1 MSQTSLVTYC
11 IQQNEKYELCQS
23 APVALPVVRKTS
35 NKKYKSPITVCSQKL
50 CMCPTFTM
58 LLLVMNGEVNKREGG
73 GCSAHREPFK
83 ALNHK

>member
-35 NKKYKSPITVCSQKL
+35 NKVQVAHYS
-50 CMCPTFTM
+50 M
-58 LLLVMNGEVNKREGG
+58 LAETLHVSNIHNAASGNEWG
-73 GCSAHREPFK
+73 S
-83 ALNHK
+83 